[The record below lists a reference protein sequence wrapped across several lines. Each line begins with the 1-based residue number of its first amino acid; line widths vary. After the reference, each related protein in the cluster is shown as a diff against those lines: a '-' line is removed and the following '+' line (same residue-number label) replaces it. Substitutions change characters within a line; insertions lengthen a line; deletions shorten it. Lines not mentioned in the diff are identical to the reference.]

1 MCYGFARLPSLLCC
15 WDSALLARTT
25 EVDFV
30 NSSESIFDGG
40 VGAMAFTLVVA
51 GFTGVLQGFG

>member
-1 MCYGFARLPSLLCC
+1 MCYGYARLPSLLCC

-30 NSSESIFDGG
+30 NSSKSFFDGG
-40 VGAMAFTLVVA
+40 AGAMSFTLVVA
-51 GFTGVLQGFG
+51 SFTGVL